1 MNTWLLSRMFGAR
14 LGTTVLFSLFF
25 VSRVIPQTPPVE
37 PVEPTSSLYAA
48 SLHTFCLLRSGVGI
62 DDSVT
67 GIHHAASHTR
77 DAMLAGTN
85 VHRDLTGGWYNAGD
99 YGKWSMMAA
108 ISVSYMLDLYGQQ
121 ERAVQSPEHPDYQ
134 PDPVLLGEAQW
145 GLSWMLKMQ
154 DSDGGVRQK
163 VDGATQASLAAAW
176 GKPPEFDPNLRI
188 AAPASTGSTADVAAV
203 LYQASRFFK
212 SRDSKQSRQLRSA
225 ADRAWNWVTKH
236 PNVAAHD
243 IFYGDHDSTGEI
255 LWAALEHALTYD
267 QDSPELAHR
276 ITAHPARAVSWVD
289 PSLLGLYD
297 VASSLKSP
305 PHLREAARTA
315 ILKRAHDLAEASAA
329 RPFHVALDE
338 DDYVWGS
345 AERLLHRAALLTM
358 SNSLRSS
365 PLLYQAASDQLNWV
379 LGNNALHHSFVTGF
393 GINPVRHPWHWTYRD
408 YGIVMPGWAVGGP
421 NGSSAGADPALKAV
435 QRRGTPPARC
445 YVDLCDREGSW
456 ASNEGQI
463 SEEAALV
470 FVTGMLSL
478 NSKAPDHAP
487 SNPNQ

>member
-14 LGTTVLFSLFF
+14 LGLTVLFLLFF
-25 VSRVIPQTPPVE
+25 VSRVIPQTSA
-37 PVEPTSSLYAA
+37 VEPTSSLYAA
-48 SLHTFCLLRSGVGI
+48 SLHTFSLLRSGVRI

-77 DAMLAGTN
+77 DAVLAGTA

-99 YGKWSMMAA
+99 YGKWPMMTA
-108 ISVSYMLDLYGQQ
+108 IAVSYMLDLYEQQ
-121 ERAVQSPEHPDYQ
+121 ERVAQSLGHPDHL

-154 DSDGGVRQK
+154 DPDGGVRQK
-163 VDGATQASLAAAW
+163 VDGATQASLGAAW
-176 GKPPEFDPNLRI
+176 GKPPELDPNPRI
-188 AAPASTGSTADVAAV
+188 AAPVSTGSTADFAAV
-203 LYQASRFFK
+203 MYQAARFFK
-212 SRDSKQSRQLRSA
+212 ASDWEKARRFQAA
-225 ADRAWNWVTKH
+225 ADRAWSWVTTH
-236 PNVAAHD
+236 PNVDAHD
-243 IFYGDHDSTGEI
+243 IFYGDHDPTGEL
-255 LWAALEHALTYD
+255 LWARLERSLTYD
-267 QDSPELAHR
+267 KDSPELAHR
-276 ITAHPARAVSWVD
+276 LTARAVSWVD

-297 VASSLKSP
+297 VASSLNSP
-305 PHLREAARTA
+305 PHLREAADAA
-315 ILKRAHDLAEASAA
+315 ILQQANDLAEASAA
-329 RPFHVALDE
+329 RPFHVALGE

-345 AERLLHRAALLTM
+345 AERLLHRAALFLM
-358 SNSLRSS
+358 ANALCPS
-365 PLLYQAASDQLNWV
+365 PLFHQAASDQLDWI
-379 LGNNALHHSFVTGF
+379 LGNNTLHHSFVTGF
-393 GINPVRHPWHWTYRD
+393 GTNPVRHPWHWTYRD

-421 NGSSAGADPALKAV
+421 NGSSAGADPALRAV

-478 NSKAPDHAP
+478 NSRAPDHIQP
-487 SNPNQ
+487 H